1 MEVRLEIHH
10 GLVDRRLDLLL
21 KEPEMVVDHDQVL
34 QSLSK
39 EVVVD
44 HVPVLQSLSTEMV
57 VDHVLVLRSLLT
69 EMVVDHAFVLPQRV
83 GSDVAACSLCNHR
96 SSGDHHAEK
105 ALGLRVLRPPRPHR
119 TARATPPD
127 GRSFGSHILVAC
139 AHSFS
144 NLLQQIFAQVE
155 NQCNTECLLRGCR
168 TQSLGRNLPQTASH
182 IHSPCVSTGRSSDES
197 TRTTHP

>member
-69 EMVVDHAFVLPQRV
+69 EMVV
-83 GSDVAACSLCNHR
+83 GSRLCSAAA
-96 SSGDHHAEK
+96 GW
-105 ALGLRVLRPPRPHR
+105 LRRR
-119 TARATPPD
+119 
-127 GRSFGSHILVAC
+127 
-139 AHSFS
+139 
-144 NLLQQIFAQVE
+144 
-155 NQCNTECLLRGCR
+155 CLL
-168 TQSLGRNLPQTASH
+168 TLQPSV
-182 IHSPCVSTGRSSDES
+182 IW
-197 TRTTHP
+197 